1 MIYRKI
7 CHSFKKW
14 TIPTFI
20 FYDNPPLLLDMN
32 RNQMTLMYR
41 NLKDLNFQFIVN
53 SFYYSQYVIKLYMK
67 VLKNVTDQ
75 PVKKDLDC

>member
-7 CHSFKKW
+7 GHSLKKL

-20 FYDNPPLLLDMN
+20 FCDNPPLLLDMN

-41 NLKDLNFQFIVN
+41 NLMDLKFQFIVH
-53 SFYYSQYVIKLYMK
+53 SFNCSPYVIKLYMK
-67 VLKNVTDQ
+67 VLKNGTDQ
-75 PVKKDLDC
+75 PVKKRS